1 MSDDG
6 LVATDRRLDERSLA
20 VASRGVP
27 IHPSVDADRSGMT
40 VPLIGGL
47 DVLPFHRGAS
57 AVIGDRV
64 LERHRGEGP
73 VVAHAD
79 HLSQRD

>member
-1 MSDDG
+1 
-6 LVATDRRLDERSLA
+6 
-20 VASRGVP
+20 
-27 IHPSVDADRSGMT
+27 
-40 VPLIGGL
+40 
-47 DVLPFHRGAS
+47 
-57 AVIGDRV
+57 VIGDRV